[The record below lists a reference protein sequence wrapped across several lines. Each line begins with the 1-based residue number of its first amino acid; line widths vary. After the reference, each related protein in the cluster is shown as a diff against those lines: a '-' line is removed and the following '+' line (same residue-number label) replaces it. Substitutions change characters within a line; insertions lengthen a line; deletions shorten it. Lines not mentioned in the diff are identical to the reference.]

1 MQMDLDYPGDETR
14 PARHSSKASPGPL
27 NSARQ
32 IAAQI
37 GRLLSHYWT
46 ADEPVAL
53 RQAQAE
59 DWLDDLSEF
68 PPEIVAAACRQW
80 RRNETRRL
88 LPAELRRLCSDEMV
102 SRQPC
107 LPKPAPITREEA
119 TARAEEYA
127 RRHGFKS
134 LADFLTA
141 HSLGVSDGA
150 GGFYHFDHRG
160 VSYEPRPSTET
171 GFEP

>member
-1 MQMDLDYPGDETR
+1 MQMDLDHPETR
-14 PARHSSKASPGPL
+14 LARHSSKASPAPP

-68 PPEIVAAACRQW
+68 PPEIVAAVCREW
-80 RRNETRRL
+80 RRNETRRP
-88 LPAELRRLCSDEMV
+88 LPAELRRLCKDEV
-102 SRQPC
+102 ASRQPL
-107 LPKPAPITREEA
+107 LPKPPPITLEEA

-127 RRHGFKS
+127 RRNGFKS
-134 LADFLTA
+134 LADYHT
-141 HSLGVSDGA
+141 HYNSLSVCDGA
-150 GGFYHFDHRG
+150 GGFYSFHYYRG
-160 VSYEPRPSTET
+160 VSHDRPE
-171 GFEP
+171 GNFFN